1 MKSFLL
7 FSLVLG
13 VLILTPLQGNER
25 NFLKPDSTYKNETK
39 ETVYLILELPPEK
52 EFKNKSKY
60 LFDIV
65 RPHELL
71 EYTFEIRHQIKIDS
85 LIAILNLRKSKLDS
99 LEKKYE
105 ELEK

>member
-1 MKSFLL
+1 MA
-7 FSLVLG
+7 
-13 VLILTPLQGNER
+13 GNEQ
-25 NFLKPDSTYKNETK
+25 NYLKPDSTYKNETK

-52 EFKNKSKY
+52 EFKNKSMY
-60 LFDIV
+60 LFNIV

-105 ELEK
+105 ELKK